1 MANTSSKK
9 QGSAILRLSQKLYPL
24 DVIYSAA
31 YVMLDKAYILLDEQN
46 GRIIV
51 SITPKGSFAENKRD
65 DGEKNENNAAS
76 SVKDAIN
83 ETEML
88 AAEFSSQL
96 INYAFSMKML
106 EKNAAAKQAILHEIF
121 SQFAGSAPAV
131 AGKDDGKKTGNPD
144 DPDDFLEDPE
154 GILIPWEEKH
164 GKKKAKRRAKK
175 R

>member
-51 SITPKGSFAENKRD
+51 SITPKGSFAENK
-65 DGEKNENNAAS
+65 GAKNVADS
-76 SVKDAIN
+76 IN

-121 SQFAGSAPAV
+121 SQFAGIAPAV
-131 AGKDDGKKTGNPD
+131 AGKEDGKKSGNPD
-144 DPDDFLEDPE
+144 DSEDFLDDPE